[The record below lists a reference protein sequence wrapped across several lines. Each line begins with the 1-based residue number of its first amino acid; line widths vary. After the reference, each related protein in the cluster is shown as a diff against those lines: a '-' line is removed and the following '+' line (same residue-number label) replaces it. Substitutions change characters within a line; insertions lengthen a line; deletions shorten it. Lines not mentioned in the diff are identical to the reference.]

1 MALPIDQY
9 VMDQLELLTLEKRA
23 QARSTR
29 RLFRTLPSR
38 VQIVS
43 KSHSTFGGTLLKVM
57 PMGGRASSMRAGSW
71 IDLVDDS
78 CEETIRG
85 LIISSLPGEVDIHI
99 SRVDTINDGVYRV
112 KGVPINSY
120 KYFYQNL
127 KDAHRMPPG
136 LLSTLLG
143 EAQVVGLP
151 EIDNLS
157 YYDSSL
163 NSSQKQAVSFA
174 MNQTNLALISG
185 PPGRCIH

>member
-1 MALPIDQY
+1 MALPIDHY

-23 QARSTR
+23 QARNIR

-38 VQIVS
+38 VQTMS
-43 KSHSTFGGTLLKVM
+43 QSHSTFGGILLKVM
-57 PMGGRASSMRAGSW
+57 PMDGRVSSMKAGSW
-71 IDLVDDS
+71 IDLVDNS
-78 CEETIRG
+78 GEKTVRG
-85 LIISSLPGEVDIHI
+85 VIISSLPGDVNIHI
-99 SRVDTINDGVYRV
+99 SRVDAIDEGVYRV

-127 KDAHRMPPG
+127 KDIHKMPHG

-143 EAQVVGLP
+143 ETQVVAPP
-151 EIDNLS
+151 EMDSLS
-157 YYDSSL
+157 YHDSSL

-185 PPGRCIH
+185 PPGRRIH